1 MFKKLLKNE
10 YLKNISTVAT
20 GTFLSQLVLILF
32 IPILSR
38 IYTPNEFGLF
48 IHFFIAF
55 SSSIAII
62 STFTYERAIVL
73 PKEKTESN
81 FIFHFVNSNLLIYI
95 CIILLLILYIFNDF
109 FLTYFGGLKFILIL
123 IPLKILQIRPST
135 NF

>member
-38 IYTPNEFGLF
+38 IYTPNEFGLYSL
-48 IHFFIAF
+48 FIAF

-81 FIFHFVNSNLLIYI
+81 FIS
-95 CIILLLILYIFNDF
+95 IL
-109 FLTYFGGLKFILIL
+109 
-123 IPLKILQIRPST
+123 
-135 NF
+135 